1 MQGRV
6 PRSVLGTHVSPIE
19 QKMLQVLHVPK
30 AAGLGE
36 EGVWDQAE
44 PRLPNP
50 QLYPLLHPIPVP
62 NPRSA
67 YLMDLLP
74 AVLIGGPQ
82 LRMIVQEQLAAEGIA
97 APQGTVV
104 QGCEAPAVLVV
115 R

>member
-1 MQGRV
+1 MGPGRASS
-6 PRSVLGTHVSPIE
+6 PQSPI
-19 QKMLQVLHVPK
+19 VPTI
-30 AAGLGE
+30 A
-36 EGVWDQAE
+36 
-44 PRLPNP
+44 PNS
-50 QLYPLLHPIPVP
+50 VP

-74 AVLIGGPQ
+74 AVLIRGPQ